1 MVYFFEEI
9 IKRNVCVLVFFFN
22 CVFLKNISVI
32 RGFVKLMLDDINFK
46 SFEWWMVIVRF
57 GYVRIVM
64 VIS

>member
-1 MVYFFEEI
+1 MYFFEEI